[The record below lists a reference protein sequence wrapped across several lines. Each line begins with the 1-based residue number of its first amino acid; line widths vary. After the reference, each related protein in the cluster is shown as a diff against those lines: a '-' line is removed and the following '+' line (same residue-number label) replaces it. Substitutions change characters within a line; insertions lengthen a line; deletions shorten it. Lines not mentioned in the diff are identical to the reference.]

1 MSNSFRT
8 FATFIEQ
15 NVDMKTLMP
24 ILIVSALVICGA
36 CGQQPPAEY
45 TPSDKDSAVAA
56 VVPMPGTMLDAEN
69 NEYQTVVIGGQEWM
83 AENLRCKKFSDG
95 KPIPVAQGQDS
106 TKLMALR
113 YSPDTNALRPFG
125 YLYTWSA
132 VERGICPEG
141 WRVPTAADWQTLMDT
156 LAGSD
161 FGSQLAA
168 QADLWEA
175 GTLVT
180 SSEFGKMGFGALPAG
195 AANCYGN
202 FSYRS
207 AACFW
212 TATESDEREA
222 VSYTIESTSPRLN
235 WDANVGKKQGRSV
248 RCVR

>member
-8 FATFIEQ
+8 FATVIEQ
-15 NVDMKTLMP
+15 TVDMKTFMP
-24 ILIVSALVICGA
+24 ILIMLALIICGA
-36 CGQQPPAEY
+36 CRQHSSAED
-45 TPSDKDSAVAA
+45 TPSDKDSAIAA
-56 VVPMPGTMLDAEN
+56 VVPMPGTMLDAEG
-69 NEYQTVVIGGQEWM
+69 NEYQTVVVGGQEWM

-106 TKLMALR
+106 TKLMPLR
-113 YSPDTNALRPFG
+113 YSPDTNALCPFG
-125 YLYTWSA
+125 YLYTWSV

-168 QADLWEA
+168 QVGLWEA
-175 GTLVT
+175 GALVE
-180 SSEFGKMGFGALPAG
+180 SPEFGKIGFGALPAG
-195 AANCYGN
+195 AVNYYGN

-212 TATESDEREA
+212 TATETDDNEA
-222 VSYTIESTSPRLN
+222 VSYTIESASTRLN
-235 WDANVGKKQGRSV
+235 WDANAGKKQGRSV

>member
-24 ILIVSALVICGA
+24 ILIVVTLIICGA
-36 CGQQPPAEY
+36 CRQHPSAEV
-45 TPSDKDSAVAA
+45 TPLVKDSAVAA
-56 VVPMPGTMLDAEN
+56 VVPMSGTMLDAEG

-83 AENLRCKKFSDG
+83 AENLRCTKFSDG

-125 YLYTWSA
+125 YLYTWSV

-175 GTLVT
+175 GALVN
-180 SSEFGKMGFGALPAG
+180 SPEFGKMGFGALPAG

-212 TATESDEREA
+212 TATETDEREA